1 MAPDLMSDDE
11 IEERL
16 EELEDWAWVDESIQR
31 TIEFDGFLDA
41 IDFINRIANHADEA
55 DHHPEIFNVYN
66 TVELSLTTHD
76 AGGLTHQDFD
86 LAAKIDLEV

>member
-1 MAPDLMSDDE
+1 MAAELLSDEE

-16 EELEDWAWVDESIQR
+16 EELDDWEWIDDSIER
-31 TIEFDGFLDA
+31 SIEFDSFMDA
-41 IDFINRIANHADEA
+41 IEFINRIANHAEEA

-76 AGGLTHQDFD
+76 AGGLTHKDFD

>member
-1 MAPDLMSDDE
+1 MPAEQLDDHE

-16 EELEDWAWVDESIQR
+16 EELDDWELSDDTIER
-31 TIEFDGFLDA
+31 LIEFDSFMDA
-41 IDFINRIANHADEA
+41 IDFINRIANHAEEM

-66 TVELSLTTHD
+66 TVELALTTHD
-76 AGGLTHQDFD
+76 AGGLTHKDFD

>member
-1 MAPDLMSDDE
+1 MAPELLSDEE

-16 EELEDWAWVDESIQR
+16 EELDDWEWIDDSIERSIQF
-31 TIEFDGFLDA
+31 ESFMDA
-41 IDFINRIANHADEA
+41 IDFINRIANHAEEA

-66 TVELSLTTHD
+66 TVELALTTHD
-76 AGGLTHQDFD
+76 SGGLTHKDFD

>member
-1 MAPDLMSDDE
+1 MPAELLSDDE

-16 EELEDWAWVDESIQR
+16 EELDDWEWVEDSIER
-31 TIEFDGFLDA
+31 EIEFDSFMDA
-41 IDFINRIANHADEA
+41 IEFINRIANHAEEA

-76 AGGLTHQDFD
+76 AGGLTNKDFD

>member
-1 MAPDLMSDDE
+1 MAPELLSEEE

-16 EELEDWAWVDESIQR
+16 EEIEDWEWVDDSIER
-31 TIEFDGFLDA
+31 SIEFESFMDA
-41 IDFINRIANHADEA
+41 IDFINRIANHAEEA

-76 AGGLTHQDFD
+76 SGGLTHKDFD

>member
-1 MAPDLMSDDE
+1 MAPDLLSEEE

-16 EELEDWAWVDESIQR
+16 EELDDWEWVDDSIQR
-31 TIEFDGFLDA
+31 TIEFDSFMDA
-41 IDFINRIANHADEA
+41 IDFINRIANHADED

-86 LAAKIDLEV
+86 LASKIDLEV

>member
-1 MAPDLMSDDE
+1 MAPELLSDEE

-16 EELEDWAWVDESIQR
+16 EEIEDWEWVDDSIER
-31 TIEFDGFLDA
+31 HIEFDSFMDA
-41 IDFINRIANHADEA
+41 IEFINRIANHAEEA

-76 AGGLTHQDFD
+76 SGGLTHKDFD